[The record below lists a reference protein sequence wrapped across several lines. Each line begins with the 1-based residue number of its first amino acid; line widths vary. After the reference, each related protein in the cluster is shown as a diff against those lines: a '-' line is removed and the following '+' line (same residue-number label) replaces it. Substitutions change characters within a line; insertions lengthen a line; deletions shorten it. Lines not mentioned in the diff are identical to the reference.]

1 MRHAGLDDAPLFQ
14 QAAGPDDRDGAPEA
28 EAKAG
33 AVAAGAMFV
42 GQDVRGADDAAQ
54 LLDKAAAVAR
64 AGRGGRGVYH

>member
-1 MRHAGLDDAPLFQ
+1 
-14 QAAGPDDRDGAPEA
+14 
-28 EAKAG
+28 
-33 AVAAGAMFV
+33 MFV